1 MANSKQ
7 IAIITTALSFLPP
20 GVVAN
25 AQEIH
30 ICDPNR
36 TLTKCEKGLYD
47 SAITWEG
54 RAEETRESLNGCLD
68 KLAVRTSTV
77 INKIVLPSPLPKE
90 DSVFSKTDLI
100 VYSSMGVL
108 GFILG
113 TLVTAALR

>member
-1 MANSKQ
+1 MAHAKQ
-7 IAIITTALSFLPP
+7 VAIIATALAFLPP
-20 GVVAN
+20 GVVAH
-25 AQEIH
+25 AQEIRV
-30 ICDPNR
+30 CDPHKVLNP
-36 TLTKCEKGLYD
+36 CEKSLYD

-90 DSVFSKTDLI
+90 DSIFSKTDLLM
-100 VYSSMGVL
+100 YSSIGVL